1 MAVVGD
7 NRGVRDRPV
16 AQRPDGSWSFED
28 ARRRRDQREG
38 GETAPGP
45 PTTGDP
51 EEDLSALALSL
62 ADNLTIDGTP
72 LSELET
78 RRKRDG
84 SDALGMPA
92 GNAPT
97 AEEIMR
103 ALETEQH
110 AAAPTSTNGAE
121 DPRPGSLGAPTQHA
135 AGCTRSLAAR
145 GSVLDDRLHRQRRRR
160 HCARGPAWPPAPVRP
175 LRRRPGHA
183 LATDTAATT
192 ASLSAATARFL
203 AVEHAADRNLGP
215 ARSPSARAARQSRH
229 RQTSLHTPARRGSPS
244 SSTTTSSASGTSEAV
259 DTTQQSG
266 PSSSSPSSG
275 SASSGSGQGISR
287 DAAAH
292 LAELELGLE
301 LLHPIESH
309 PPLTRHRSR
318 HLQLPV
324 GRTRPTPTG
333 R

>member
-7 NRGVRDRPV
+7 NRGVRDRPGV
-16 AQRPDGSWSFED
+16 QRPDGSWSFED

-38 GETAPGP
+38 GGTAPGP
-45 PTTGDP
+45 PTTGEP

-78 RRKRDG
+78 RQKRDG
-84 SDALGMPA
+84 SDALGLPA

-121 DPRPGSLGAPTQHA
+121 DPRRVHLAPQPSTRRGAHGRWLHGAPSWMIA
-135 AGCTRSLAAR
+135 CIVSAGVVTALVVQLAS
-145 GSVLDDRLHRQRRRR
+145 GT
-160 HCARGPAWPPAPVRP
+160 GTTAP
-175 LRRRPGHA
+175 RRPGHT

-215 ARSPSARAARQSRH
+215 ARSQSARAARLSRH
-229 RQTSLHTPARRGSPS
+229 RQTSLHTPPRRGSSS
-244 SSTTTSSASGTSEAV
+244 SSTTTSSASGTPEAV
-259 DTTQQSG
+259 DTTQRSS
-266 PSSSSPSSG
+266 PSSSSPSSS
-275 SASSGSGQGISR
+275 SASSGSGQGSP
-287 DAAAH
+287 ATQPHTSPSSNSGSSSSTPSKAT
-292 LAELELGLE
+292 L
-301 LLHPIESH
+301 
-309 PPLTRHRSR
+309 RS
-318 HLQLPV
+318 LV
-324 GRTRPTPTG
+324 TG
-333 R
+333 AGTCSCQ

>member
-1 MAVVGD
+1 
-7 NRGVRDRPV
+7 
-16 AQRPDGSWSFED
+16 
-28 ARRRRDQREG
+28 
-38 GETAPGP
+38 
-45 PTTGDP
+45 
-51 EEDLSALALSL
+51 
-62 ADNLTIDGTP
+62 
-72 LSELET
+72 
-78 RRKRDG
+78 
-84 SDALGMPA
+84 
-92 GNAPT
+92 
-97 AEEIMR
+97 MR

-121 DPRPGSLGAPTQHA
+121 DPRRVHLAPQPSTRRGGRGRWLHGAPSWMIA
-135 AGCTRSLAAR
+135 CIVSAGVVTALVVQLAS
-145 GSVLDDRLHRQRRRR
+145 GT
-160 HCARGPAWPPAPVRP
+160 GTTAP
-175 LRRRPGHA
+175 RRPGRA

-203 AVEHAADRNLGP
+203 AVEHAADRNLAP
-215 ARSPSARAARQSRH
+215 ARSPRTRAARLSRH
-229 RQTSLHTPARRGSPS
+229 RQTSLHTPARRASPS
-244 SSTTTSSASGTSEAV
+244 SSTTTSSTSGTSEAV
-259 DTTQQSG
+259 DTTQQSS

-292 LAELELGLE
+292 LAELELGLK

>member
-28 ARRRRDQREG
+28 ARRRRDQRQG
-38 GETAPGP
+38 GGTAPGP

-78 RRKRDG
+78 RQKRDG
-84 SDALGMPA
+84 SDALGLPA

-121 DPRPGSLGAPTQHA
+121 DPRRVHLAPQPSTRRGAHGRWLHGAPSWMIA
-135 AGCTRSLAAR
+135 CIVSAGVVTALVVQLAS
-145 GSVLDDRLHRQRRRR
+145 GT
-160 HCARGPAWPPAPVRP
+160 GTTAP
-175 LRRRPGHA
+175 RRPGHA

-215 ARSPSARAARQSRH
+215 ARSQSTRAARLSRH

-244 SSTTTSSASGTSEAV
+244 SSTTTSSASGTPEAV
-259 DTTQQSG
+259 DTTQQSS

-275 SASSGSGQGISR
+275 SASSGSGQGSP
-287 DAAAH
+287 ATQPHTSPSSNSGSSSSTPSKAT
-292 LAELELGLE
+292 L
-301 LLHPIESH
+301 
-309 PPLTRHRSR
+309 RS
-318 HLQLPV
+318 LV
-324 GRTRPTPTG
+324 TG
-333 R
+333 AGTCSCQ

>member
-1 MAVVGD
+1 MMVVEFPVGMAVVGD

-28 ARRRRDQREG
+28 ARRRRDQRESG
-38 GETAPGP
+38 GTAPGP
-45 PTTGDP
+45 PTTGGP

-62 ADNLTIDGTP
+62 ADNLTVDGTP

-78 RRKRDG
+78 SPKRDG

-110 AAAPTSTNGAE
+110 AAAPTSTNGTRVHLA
-121 DPRPGSLGAPTQHA
+121 PQPSTRRGRWLHGAPSWMIA
-135 AGCTRSLAAR
+135 CIVSAGVVTALVVHLAS
-145 GSVLDDRLHRQRRRR
+145 GT
-160 HCARGPAWPPAPVRP
+160 GTTAP
-175 LRRRPGHA
+175 RRPGHA
-183 LATDTAATT
+183 LATGTAAMT

-215 ARSPSARAARQSRH
+215 ARSHSARAASRSRH
-229 RQTSLHTPARRGSPS
+229 RQTSLHTPARRRSLS
-244 SSTTTSSASGTSEAV
+244 SSTTTSSASGASEAV
-259 DTTQQSG
+259 DTTQQSN

-275 SASSGSGQGISR
+275 SASSGSGQGSP
-287 DAAAH
+287 ATQPHTSPSSNPGSSSSTPSKAT
-292 LAELELGLE
+292 L
-301 LLHPIESH
+301 
-309 PPLTRHRSR
+309 RS
-318 HLQLPV
+318 LV
-324 GRTRPTPTG
+324 TG
-333 R
+333 AGTCSCQ

>member
-28 ARRRRDQREG
+28 ARRRRDQRESG
-38 GETAPGP
+38 GTALGP

-78 RRKRDG
+78 SRQRDG

-110 AAAPTSTNGAE
+110 AATPTSTNGT
-121 DPRPGSLGAPTQHA
+121 RVHLAPQPSTRRGRWLHGTPSWLIA
-135 AGCTRSLAAR
+135 CIVSAGLVTALVVHLASGTRTT
-145 GSVLDDRLHRQRRRR
+145 
-160 HCARGPAWPPAPVRP
+160 AP
-175 LRRRPGHA
+175 RRPGHA
-183 LATDTAATT
+183 LATGTAATT

-215 ARSPSARAARQSRH
+215 ARSHSARPARHSRH
-229 RQTSLHTPARRGSPS
+229 RETSLHTPARRGPPS
-244 SSTTTSSASGTSEAV
+244 SSTTTSSTSGTPGAV
-259 DTTQQSG
+259 DTTQQPN

-275 SASSGSGQGISR
+275 SASSGSDQGSP
-287 DAAAH
+287 ATQPHTSPSSNPGSSSSTPSKAT
-292 LAELELGLE
+292 L
-301 LLHPIESH
+301 
-309 PPLTRHRSR
+309 RS
-318 HLQLPV
+318 LV
-324 GRTRPTPTG
+324 TG
-333 R
+333 AGTCSCQ